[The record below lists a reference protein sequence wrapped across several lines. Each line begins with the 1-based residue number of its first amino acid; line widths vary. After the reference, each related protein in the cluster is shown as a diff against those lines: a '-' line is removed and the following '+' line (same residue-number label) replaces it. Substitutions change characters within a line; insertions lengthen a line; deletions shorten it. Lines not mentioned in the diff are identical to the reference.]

1 MTAPV
6 ERQSAQVHD
15 AIAQVD
21 RDLEE
26 LGQQV
31 EIGEIEP
38 HIAAELRGRY
48 IAERMRLEAELDS
61 LTDVGTVPVARSKSR
76 AVVGSLIVVIGFGV
90 LAWGVA
96 ESVTE
101 RAPGELVTG
110 GISQDVVAGGVDLSQ
125 VTNEEM
131 EAVVAENPE
140 IAPMRIALA
149 RRYFEAGDF
158 DAAFDHYLELLE
170 QGSADYEVLANVGWI
185 TYLAGEPDVAER
197 YVVRSIEA
205 EPNFAQAHWYLG
217 NIRLFGLSDPQ
228 GAIEPLETL
237 LGFDALPSDIVTEA
251 SQLLDRARSES

>member
-6 ERQSAQVHD
+6 DRQSAQVRD

-26 LGQQV
+26 LSTQV
-31 EIGEIEP
+31 EVGEID
-38 HIAAELRGRY
+38 ATVADELRARY
-48 IAERMRLEAELDS
+48 TAERRRLEGELELLS
-61 LTDVGTVPVARSKSR
+61 NVERVPEARSQSR
-76 AVVGSLIVVIGFGV
+76 AVVGTLIVVIGFAV

-96 ESVTE
+96 QSVTE
-101 RAPGELVTG
+101 RGPGELVTG

-158 DAAFDHYLELLE
+158 DAAFDHYLVVLE
-170 QGSADYEVLANVGWI
+170 QDNANYEVLANVGWI

-197 YVVRSIEA
+197 YVVRSIDA
-205 EPNFAQAHWYLG
+205 EPSFAQAHWYLG
-217 NIRLFGLSDPQ
+217 NIRLFGLSDPA

-237 LGFDALPSDIVTEA
+237 LSFDAVPAEILSEA
-251 SQLLDRARSES
+251 TALLDRARAES

>member
-1 MTAPV
+1 MTAQTD
-6 ERQSAQVHD
+6 RQAAQVQD

-21 RDLEE
+21 RDLVE
-26 LGQQV
+26 LSYQV
-31 EIGEIEP
+31 EIGEMEP
-38 HIAAELRGRY
+38 DVADELSARY
-48 IAERMRLEAELDS
+48 RLERRKLEDELE
-61 LTDVGTVPVARSKSR
+61 LLNDVETVPVVRSKPR
-76 AVVGSLIVVIGFGV
+76 AVIGTAIVVIGFGV

-96 ESVTE
+96 RSVTE

-125 VTNEEM
+125 VTNDEM

-158 DAAFDHYLELLE
+158 DAAFDHYLVLLE

-197 YVVRSIEA
+197 YVARSIEA

-217 NIRLFGLSDPQ
+217 NIRFFGLADPH

-237 LGFDALPSDIVTEA
+237 LSFDALPSEIVAEA
-251 SQLLDRARSES
+251 SDLLDRARAEP